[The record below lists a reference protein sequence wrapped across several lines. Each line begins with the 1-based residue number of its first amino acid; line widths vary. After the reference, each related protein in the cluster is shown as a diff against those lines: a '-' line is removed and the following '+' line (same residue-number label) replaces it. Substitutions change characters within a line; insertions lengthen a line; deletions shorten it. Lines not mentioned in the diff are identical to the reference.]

1 MGRWATTSS
10 FSDSNAAIA
19 LTAPVPAR
27 TVYDPFAPIALETG
41 KRTTAAA
48 RSRQRCRRSEIRAA
62 IRRLL
67 ATEGCERVT
76 VRDVAGISG
85 FAVQTVYNLV
95 GPRNDAISD
104 AISEYSIF
112 VGRTAYPRAD
122 DPTAIPS
129 IANRWVD
136 SIQLESAFA
145 RQSNLIFFTE
155 SRDIYY
161 RFRDQQQLGLRNL
174 LQRQQSCGVIRA
186 DIDTNSLAE
195 SIVMYSSAQWIDW
208 ADRSFPIETLRLK
221 LCAGLF
227 NLLSGKLH
235 PRYESLLVEWFQH
248 AQRATPATAGSQTS
262 AA

>member
-1 MGRWATTSS
+1 MERWAETNSLG
-10 FSDSNAAIA
+10 DSAAVIA
-19 LTAPVPAR
+19 RSAAAAPFG
-27 TVYDPFAPIALETG
+27 TIYDPFAPIALEPG
-41 KRTTAAA
+41 RAAA
-48 RSRQRCRRSEIRAA
+48 RSRQRSRRSEIRAA

-76 VRDVAGISG
+76 VRDIAGISG

-122 DPTAIPS
+122 DPTAVPA

-136 SIQLESAFA
+136 SVQMESAFA

-174 LQRQQSCGVIRA
+174 LQRQQSCGVIRSEVY
-186 DIDTNSLAE
+186 TNTLAE
-195 SIVMYSSAQWIDW
+195 SIVMCSSALWIDW
-208 ADRSFPIETLRLK
+208 ADRSFPVEILRLK
-221 LCAGLF
+221 LCASLF
-227 NLLSGKLH
+227 NLLSGKLQ
-235 PRYESLLVEWFQH
+235 PRYESALAEWFQH
-248 AQRATPATAGSQTS
+248 AQEPADRSLPQATP
-262 AA
+262 

>member
-1 MGRWATTSS
+1 M
-10 FSDSNAAIA
+10 
-19 LTAPVPAR
+19 APTR
-27 TVYDPFAPIALETG
+27 TLYNPFAPIALEQS
-41 KRTTAAA
+41 RRSSAVA

-67 ATEGCERVT
+67 ATEGCEGVT

-112 VGRTAYPRAD
+112 VGRTAYPRAA
-122 DPTAIPS
+122 DPTAVPA

-136 SIQLESAFA
+136 SVQMESAFA
-145 RQSNLIFFTE
+145 RQSNLIFFTD

-174 LQRQQSCGVIRA
+174 LQRQQSCGVIRGE
-186 DIDTNSLAE
+186 IDTNTLAE
-195 SIVMYSSAQWIDW
+195 SIVMYSSALWIDW

-227 NLLSGKLH
+227 NLLSGKLQ
-235 PRYESLLVEWFQH
+235 PRYEPSLAEWFQQ
-248 AQRATPATAGSQTS
+248 AQQFPAQTAPPAGG
-262 AA
+262 